1 MAGGLGECF
10 PAGYESSESGDELDV
25 HGSRPQETPDA
36 ETPRTEPGNDRVLL
50 LKRAINAGD
59 VPLVEELLDSG
70 MDVETRLGFQWSP
83 LMYAVHTGHHDLA
96 KVLLDRGASANFSR
110 DLYTVLM
117 AACTASAA
125 EDKIARCVELLLSRK
140 ADPSACNRSRVTP
153 LMMAAK
159 EGYAQVVNLLLCHGA
174 EVNVQDKGGFT
185 ALLVA
190 VQYGNIEVVLQ
201 LLKQGADKTIKT
213 KCGLNAA
220 DLAKQFKHDQI
231 SRILALPDDGIAN
244 PVSSKED
251 NLFKF
256 FKRDGD
262 PVPAYNES
270 SVKLC
275 DIDLLLHGLNLEH
288 LSDVLRQHDVIWSD
302 LFSMTKDDFEKIGIT
317 NPEDQ
322 NKLMAAIKNIC
333 LDRIDLET
341 LNNLDII
348 DSRSEELYDFL
359 ISLRQQVSCLTM
371 TVQDV
376 ISRLPSS
383 ASELVLTWDSKKEAQ
398 AICTDLVTQTMDLQK
413 EMICLTDLLCKID
426 AAQYSSHPCR
436 PSSNRRRRALKKLSL
451 GAVLGAGVLLLLLKV
466 PFKNLLLL

>member
-70 MDVETRLGFQWSP
+70 EFRTRHGRRDP
-83 LMYAVHTGHHDLA
+83 TGLP
-96 KVLLDRGASANFSR
+96 V
-110 DLYTVLM
+110 V
-117 AACTASAA
+117 TAHVCCPHRPPRSGQSAA
-125 EDKIARCVELLLSRK
+125 GPWGQCQLQQG
-140 ADPSACNRSRVTP
+140 SRVTP